1 MMARGQYG
9 INFIDK
15 NPIVKNDSVDYDTVC
30 NGLLRLK
37 TLGYLCKIFFDH
49 ITNDDMEDD
58 VESLPF
64 GVMMVETSGRK
75 TLFPRQAC
83 AVESAVRR

>member
-9 INFIDK
+9 IDFIDK
-15 NPIVKNDSVDYDTVC
+15 NPIVQNDSVDYDTVC

-49 ITNDDMEDD
+49 KTN
-58 VESLPF
+58 
-64 GVMMVETSGRK
+64 
-75 TLFPRQAC
+75 
-83 AVESAVRR
+83 